1 MRLFI
6 VSIAVCFAVGFIIL
20 TTRIWGLGQNYKLY
34 EHDFFKGNTPLV
46 IMKADTLPDID
57 AAVKLKPDVVIWL
70 DVRMSSDKNIFIL
83 DAKKDNQFLSAK
95 KAEQDQNPT
104 TPILKGSKLSDY
116 SWEQINEFYKNTP
129 ALKEIYE
136 NFPQTRFVLNVVDNV
151 MDVHTTVIAA
161 INELHPDKR
170 TMVQSDALVLVDN
183 IKELK
188 PVWVYGTSLPD
199 LMRLM
204 SLDSLYVLPATEFKG
219 DVFVAPFKVM
229 NRPAF
234 NDDIINEMKRRH
246 KRIFLGPVQSKEE
259 FDEASRYQVNG
270 YITENLPQLL
280 QWLDQ
285 NRVQ

>member
-46 IMKADTLPDID
+46 IMKADTLPDIE

-70 DVRMSSDKNIFIL
+70 DVRMSSDKNIFVL
-83 DAKKDNQFLSAK
+83 DPLKDAQFLSAK
-95 KAEQDQNPT
+95 KVEQE
-104 TPILKGSKLSDY
+104 PILKGSKLSDY
-116 SWEQINEFYKNTP
+116 GWEQINEYYKDTP
-129 ALKEIYE
+129 ALKEIYDH
-136 NFPQTRFVLNVVDNV
+136 FPQTRFVLNVVDNV
-151 MDVHTTVIAA
+151 MDVHTTMIAA
-161 INELHPDKR
+161 INDSHPDKR
-170 TMVQSDALVLVDN
+170 TLIQSDALVLVDN

-234 NDDIINEMKRRH
+234 NEDIINEMKRRH

-270 YITENLPQLL
+270 YITDNLPQLM

-285 NRVQ
+285 HRVQ